1 MAGGGL
7 LDRLKRY
14 YFNSIKRPPHADSQ
28 GFLIK
33 MSSSLTRT
41 TLIAGASGLVG
52 RKILSLLLADPP
64 TRPALAV
71 QPG

>member
-1 MAGGGL
+1 
-7 LDRLKRY
+7 
-14 YFNSIKRPPHADSQ
+14 
-28 GFLIK
+28 